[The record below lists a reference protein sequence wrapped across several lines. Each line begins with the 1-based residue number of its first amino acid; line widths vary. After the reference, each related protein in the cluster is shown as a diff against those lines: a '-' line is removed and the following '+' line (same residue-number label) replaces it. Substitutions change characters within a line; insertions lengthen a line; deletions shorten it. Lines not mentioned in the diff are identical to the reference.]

1 MTIPARL
8 YNLTSWITVVNFVM
22 VALLAYSFAQLTWK
36 LVPQTESERGIV
48 PTSYTRPMSRVS
60 TPASEV
66 EQIDRLHLFGVVTKT
81 APAIPVAIEAPD
93 TRLNLTLH
101 GIVNT
106 GDPGTSFA
114 IIADSSKT
122 EKHYRVDD
130 AIPGGAIL
138 KEIHSDRVILQRAG
152 RFETLR
158 LPVESAT
165 TSSPEKSGA
174 TKSSNRFQPR
184 STALSGQIKQYR
196 DKIMKNPLEAWKM
209 VEVQP
214 VREGGKLTGY
224 RVNPKR
230 DQQLFRQAGL
240 QQGDVVT
247 QVNGIALDDPAKIG
261 QVISQL
267 SNARRLELQIKRK
280 GNLQSVVVDIGR

>member
-8 YNLTSWITVVNFVM
+8 YNLTSWVTMVNFFM

-36 LVPQTESERGIV
+36 VMPQKEPEVRAVSDSNIKPVFRASTT
-48 PTSYTRPMSRVS
+48 TSS
-60 TPASEV
+60 V

-81 APAIPVAIEAPD
+81 APLTLVAIEAPD

-106 GDPGTSFA
+106 GEPGTSFA

-122 EKHYRVDD
+122 EKHYRIDD
-130 AIPGGAIL
+130 AIPGGATL
-138 KEIHSDRVILQRAG
+138 KEIHTDRVILQRAG

-174 TKSSNRFQPR
+174 TKSSNSYQPR
-184 STALSGQIKQYR
+184 STALSRQIKQYR
-196 DKIMKNPLEAWKM
+196 DRIMKNPLEAWKM

-214 VREGGKLTGY
+214 VSEGGKLTGY

-230 DQQLFRQAGL
+230 DQRLFRQAGL

-267 SNARRLELQIKRK
+267 SNARRLELQIMR
-280 GNLQSVVVDIGR
+280 GGSLQSVVVDIGR

>member
-1 MTIPARL
+1 MVIPARL
-8 YNLTSWITVVNFVM
+8 YNLTSWVTVVNFFM
-22 VALLAYSFAQLTWK
+22 VALLAYTFAQLTWK
-36 LVPQTESERGIV
+36 IMPQKESGRGV
-48 PTSYTRPMSRVS
+48 L
-60 TPASEV
+60 PASYIKPISRASTTTSSV
-66 EQIDRLHLFGVVTKT
+66 EQVDQLHLFGVVTKT
-81 APAIPVAIEAPD
+81 AAVKQVAIEAPD
-93 TRLNLTLH
+93 TRLNVTLR

-106 GDPGTSFA
+106 GDPLTSFA

-122 EKHYRVDD
+122 EKHYQIDE
-130 AIPGGAIL
+130 AIPGGATL
-138 KEIHSDRVILQRAG
+138 KEIHADRVILQRAG

-158 LPVESAT
+158 LPVESAII
-165 TSSPEKSGA
+165 SSPDKNSA
-174 TKSSNRFQPR
+174 TKSSNRSQSG
-184 STALSGQIKQYR
+184 STVLSRQIKQYR
-196 DKIMKNPLEAWKM
+196 NRIMKNPLEAWKM

-240 QQGDVVT
+240 RQGDVVT

-267 SNARRLELQIKRK
+267 SNAKRLELQIKRK
-280 GNLQSVVVDIGR
+280 GSLQSVVVDIGR